1 MKKLVLLLAISL
13 PMLAKAQITD
23 ALPIPTDGIWQI
35 VWRSFIINNDRGTES
50 YRINGEVSVN
60 DTIYHNVELFS
71 YCDPTVPATPAL
83 LIREDS
89 SKWYTRNNAL
99 ESEMLMFD
107 FTMDVGDSISIES
120 CWGFF
125 EAPQT
130 LVVTSIDTITMY
142 DGSTRRMWSLV
153 YSPTSDLQG
162 NEEFWIEG
170 IGNIYTWFYHSMS
183 FTCVDI
189 NSGLHCFFESDV
201 RKFPSTEFP
210 IGIDCCNPF
219 SVEEMSTSSFSIF
232 PSPATSQTSL
242 QFESAHIPQSIQI
255 FNATGQ
261 LMHSEKVLGR
271 MQMQVNVSEYAKGIY
286 TVRARFESGEEVSE
300 KLVVE

>member
-1 MKKLVLLLAISL
+1 MKKLLLLFAL
-13 PMLAKAQITD
+13 TVPALAKAQITD
-23 ALPIPTDGIWQI
+23 ALPIPLDGVWQI
-35 VWRSFIINNDRGTES
+35 AWRALIISNDQGTYS

-60 DTIYHNVELFS
+60 DTIYHNVEQFS

-89 SKWYTRNNAL
+89 SKWYTRYNAL

-107 FTMDVGDSISIES
+107 FSLDVGDSITTES

-130 LVVTSIDTITMY
+130 LIVTSIDTITMY
-142 DGSTRRMWSLV
+142 DGSARRRWSLV
-153 YSPTSDLQG
+153 YGPTSDLQG

-170 IGNIYTWFYHSMS
+170 IGNAYTWLYHSMS
-183 FTCVDI
+183 HSCVDI
-189 NSGLHCFFESDV
+189 NAGLHCFFESDV

-219 SVEEMSTSSFSIF
+219 SVEEMSTSAFSIF
-232 PSPATSQTSL
+232 PSPATDQTSI
-242 QFESAHIPQSIQI
+242 QFEAAHIPQSIQI

-261 LMHSEKVLGR
+261 LLHTENVLGR
-271 MQMQVNVSEYAKGIY
+271 LQMQLNVLEYAKGIY
-286 TVRARFESGEEVSE
+286 TVRGRFENGEEVSE
-300 KLVVE
+300 RLVVE